1 MGDGRSNMCGDP
13 YWLIRELS
21 SYLQQY
27 GQAAGSCSAETLFS
41 STCNAFFLNLFVRP
55 SIVYF
60 TVFVFFSLYFL
71 SYQFYNLQVLALVFG
86 LCIY

>member
-1 MGDGRSNMCGDP
+1 MCGDP

-41 STCNAFFLNLFVRP
+41 STCNEFVYSCVWH

-60 TVFVFFSLYFL
+60 TVFFSLYFV

-86 LCIY
+86 LCISCLCWQLHKA